1 MREWV
6 DIVYLEQYYWAG
18 GLLLVFLFQ
27 VYYYIHYLA
36 SVNRLARQN
45 SKSKE
50 TELDR
55 VETLPGVS
63 VILSARNEG
72 ANLRPYLQAILEQ
85 DYPNFEVIV
94 VNDASEDDTQQVLD
108 EYIPRYKN
116 LHVTFV
122 RREARVPSSK
132 KLALTL
138 AVKAANN
145 ELLLLTDADCR
156 PESKYW
162 IQSMVRGFRLG
173 DAQQPVEVVLG
184 FGAYFKD
191 KTWINSLIQYDTLFN
206 GLQYLGMAIQGK
218 PYMGV
223 GRNLAYRRQTF
234 IQNNGFMGMLN
245 ELAGDDD
252 LFVNKVAT
260 KSNTAVVVD
269 VDSITWSEPKTSFR
283 EWIQQKRRHL
293 SVSPHYKL
301 STRFRLL
308 LEPLSRGLFYGGV
321 LCIWCLQDFY
331 SCVFALL
338 LLLIRLVMQM
348 CILNRAASHFG
359 TPKFGV
365 EILWHDI
372 CLPLITLWMLISNPF
387 KARKKW

>member
-1 MREWV
+1 MR
-6 DIVYLEQYYWAG
+6 
-18 GLLLVFLFQ
+18 
-27 VYYYIHYLA
+27 YLA
-36 SVNRLARQN
+36 SVARMVK
-45 SKSKE
+45 KSNKSQVKA
-50 TELDR
+50 LDQ
-55 VETLPGVS
+55 EAALPGVS

-85 DYPNFEVIV
+85 DYPDFEVIV

-108 EYIPRYKN
+108 AYIPRYKN

-122 RREARVPSSK
+122 PREARVPSSK

-138 AVKAANN
+138 AVKAAKN

-162 IQSMVRGFRLG
+162 IRSMVNGFHLD
-173 DAQQPVEVVLG
+173 DAQSTVEVVLG

-191 KTWINSLIQYDTLFN
+191 KTWLNSLIQYDTLFN

-260 KSNTAVVVD
+260 QHNTAVVVD

-283 EWIQQKRRHL
+283 EWFQQKRRHL

-301 STRFRLL
+301 STRLRLL
-308 LEPLSRGLFYGGV
+308 LEPLSRGLFYAGILCV
-321 LCIWCLQDFY
+321 LCFQNFY
-331 SCVFALL
+331 TCMFALL
-338 LLLIRLVMQM
+338 LLLARLIMQM
-348 CILNRAASHFG
+348 CVLNRAASHFG
-359 TPKFGV
+359 CPKLGI
-365 EILWHDI
+365 EIIWHDI
-372 CLPLITLWMLISNPF
+372 CLPLVTLWMLLSNPF

>member
-122 RREARVPSSK
+122 PREARVPSSK

-308 LEPLSRGLFYGGV
+308 LEPLSRGLFYAGV

-338 LLLIRLVMQM
+338 LLLSRLVMQM

>member
-6 DIVYLEQYYWAG
+6 DIVYLEQYYWVG

-122 RREARVPSSK
+122 PLEARVPSSK

-321 LCIWCLQDFY
+321 LCVWCLQDFY

>member
-6 DIVYLEQYYWAG
+6 DIAYLEQYYWAG

-27 VYYYIHYLA
+27 VYYYMRYLA
-36 SVNRLARQN
+36 SVARMVK
-45 SKSKE
+45 KSNKSQVKA
-50 TELDR
+50 LDQ
-55 VETLPGVS
+55 EAALPGVS

-85 DYPNFEVIV
+85 DYPDFEVIV

-108 EYIPRYKN
+108 AYIPRYKN

-122 RREARVPSSK
+122 PREARVPSSK

-138 AVKAANN
+138 AVKAAKN

-162 IQSMVRGFRLG
+162 IRSMVNGFRLD
-173 DAQQPVEVVLG
+173 DAQSMVEVVLG

-191 KTWINSLIQYDTLFN
+191 KTWLNSLIQYDTLFN

-260 KSNTAVVVD
+260 QNNTAVVVD

-283 EWIQQKRRHL
+283 EWFQQKRRHL

-301 STRFRLL
+301 STRLRLL
-308 LEPLSRGLFYGGV
+308 LEPLSRGLFYAGILCV
-321 LCIWCLQDFY
+321 LCFQNFY
-331 SCVFALL
+331 TCMFALL
-338 LLLIRLVMQM
+338 LLLARLIMQM
-348 CILNRAASHFG
+348 CVLNRAASHFG
-359 TPKFGV
+359 CPKLGI
-365 EILWHDI
+365 EIIWHDI
-372 CLPLITLWMLISNPF
+372 CLPLVTLWMLLSNPF

>member
-6 DIVYLEQYYWAG
+6 DIPYLEQYYWAG

-27 VYYYIHYLA
+27 VYYYMRYLA
-36 SVNRLARQN
+36 SVARMVK
-45 SKSKE
+45 KSNKSQVKA
-50 TELDR
+50 LDQ
-55 VETLPGVS
+55 EAALPGVS

-85 DYPNFEVIV
+85 DYPDFEVIV

-108 EYIPRYKN
+108 AYIPRYKN

-122 RREARVPSSK
+122 PREARVPSSK

-138 AVKAANN
+138 AVKAAKN

-162 IQSMVRGFRLG
+162 IRSMVNGFRLD
-173 DAQQPVEVVLG
+173 DAQSTVEVVLG

-191 KTWINSLIQYDTLFN
+191 KTWLNSLIQYDTLFN

-260 KSNTAVVVD
+260 QHNTAVVVD

-283 EWIQQKRRHL
+283 EWFQQKRRHL

-301 STRFRLL
+301 STRLRLL
-308 LEPLSRGLFYGGV
+308 LEPLSRGLFYAGILCV
-321 LCIWCLQDFY
+321 LCFQNFY
-331 SCVFALL
+331 TCMFALL
-338 LLLIRLVMQM
+338 LLLARLIMQM
-348 CILNRAASHFG
+348 CVLNRAASHFG
-359 TPKFGV
+359 CPKLGI
-365 EILWHDI
+365 EIIWHDI
-372 CLPLITLWMLISNPF
+372 CLPLVTLWMLLSNPF

>member
-6 DIVYLEQYYWAG
+6 DIAYLEQYYWAG

-27 VYYYIHYLA
+27 VYYYMRYLA
-36 SVNRLARQN
+36 SVARMVK
-45 SKSKE
+45 KSNKFQVKA
-50 TELDR
+50 LDQ
-55 VETLPGVS
+55 EAALPGVS

-85 DYPNFEVIV
+85 DYPDFEVIV

-108 EYIPRYKN
+108 AYIPRYKN

-122 RREARVPSSK
+122 PREARVPSSK

-138 AVKAANN
+138 AVKAAKN

-162 IQSMVRGFRLG
+162 IRSMVNGFRLD
-173 DAQQPVEVVLG
+173 DAQSMVEVVLG

-191 KTWINSLIQYDTLFN
+191 KTWLNSLIQYDTLFN

-260 KSNTAVVVD
+260 QNNTAVVVD

-283 EWIQQKRRHL
+283 EWFQQKRRHL

-301 STRFRLL
+301 STRLRLL
-308 LEPLSRGLFYGGV
+308 LEPLSRGLFYAGILCV
-321 LCIWCLQDFY
+321 LCFQNFY
-331 SCVFALL
+331 TCMFALL
-338 LLLIRLVMQM
+338 LLLARLIMQM
-348 CILNRAASHFG
+348 CVLNRAASHFG
-359 TPKFGV
+359 CPKLGI
-365 EILWHDI
+365 EIIWHDI
-372 CLPLITLWMLISNPF
+372 CLPLVTLWMLLSNPF